1 MITLYQLDKNAWFTG
16 ETMRINDDAGY
27 IRGTGGW
34 ADIAPPALA
43 EGEFA
48 VFLGNDWI
56 ITRNPSPTPIEP
68 VVELVNE
75 PAQSGEGPTV
85 I

>member
-1 MITLYQLDKNAWFTG
+1 MITLYKLDANAWFTG
-16 ETMRINDDAGY
+16 EVMEISDDAGY
-27 IRGTGGW
+27 IRGAGGW
-34 ADIAPPALA
+34 ADIAPPTLA

-68 VVELVNE
+68 EAEPIVE
-75 PAQSGEGPTV
+75 PAVPGEAPTV